1 VATTD
6 SVRTYVV
13 TVGQTMEDEAVSEMT
28 DRFELVAAGFD
39 RRVQAVS
46 PDKWGAQSPCDE
58 WTARDVV
65 GHVVRNYR
73 SIAAE
78 ATGGEGGPMG
88 EDEDPVEAWSGAYGQ
103 MSALAKDP
111 EALTKNVRGPGGPT
125 PLEQAMGTLISM
137 DTSVHTWDL
146 ARAVGGDERLDPDVV
161 HLAREMLEPMDAMI
175 RQPGV
180 FGPKLDPP
188 AGADEQTQLLYFL
201 GRRA

>member
-1 VATTD
+1 
-6 SVRTYVV
+6 
-13 TVGQTMEDEAVSEMT
+13 MSEMT

-39 RRVQAVS
+39 RRVQAVP
-46 PDKWGAQSPCDE
+46 PDKWSAQSPCED

-78 ATGGEGGPMG
+78 ATGGEGQPMG
-88 EDEDPVEAWSGAYGQ
+88 KDEDPATAWSDAYGR
-103 MSALAKDP
+103 MSALTKDP
-111 EALTKNVRGPGGPT
+111 EALAKNVRGPGGPT

-137 DTSVHTWDL
+137 DTQIHTWDL
-146 ARAVGGDERLDPDVV
+146 ARAVGGDERMDPDVV
-161 HLAREMLEPMDAMI
+161 RLAREMLEPMDAMI
-175 RQPGV
+175 RQPGI
-180 FGPKLDPP
+180 FGPRLDPP

>member
-1 VATTD
+1 
-6 SVRTYVV
+6 
-13 TVGQTMEDEAVSEMT
+13 VSEMT
-28 DRFELVAAGFD
+28 DRFEMVAAGFD
-39 RRVQAVS
+39 QRVQAVP
-46 PDKWGAQSPCDE
+46 PDKWSAQSPCED

-78 ATGGEGGPMG
+78 ATGGKGGEMG
-88 EDEDPVEAWSGAYGQ
+88 ENEDPVTAWSDAYGR
-103 MSALAKDP
+103 MSTLAKDP
-111 EALTKNVRGPGGPT
+111 KALAANVRGPGGPT

-146 ARAVGGDERLDPDVV
+146 ARAVGGDEHLDPDVV

-175 RQPGV
+175 RQPGI

-188 AGADEQTQLLYFL
+188 EGADEQTQLLYFL